1 MQKIL
6 LVDDD
11 ENILAGYKRI
21 LRSEFQVYTAIDA
34 LTALALFKV
43 HDDFAVVI
51 SDYNMPEM
59 NGIEFLARAK
69 EKLPNTVRILLT
81 GNAELQMAINAVNE
95 GNIFRFLTKPCGNE
109 LLQNVIR
116 AGVSQY
122 KLITAEKELLERTL
136 KGSIKLLIDILAVT
150 NPTVFNRA
158 MQIRDLA
165 KKLLHRLNILETWD
179 MDIACLLSQIGC
191 VGVPGDILD
200 KRLQGIKISDKEE
213 EIYYSHA
220 EIGKSLLMNIP
231 RLEKIAD
238 SISLQYKSYSDL
250 NLLKN
255 NYTDEKIIFI
265 AKLLRLLNDYFFL
278 IEKGMES
285 EKAIKYI
292 MEEKN
297 LYDPILLQ
305 TLEADLLGVQEGFT
319 VESLFLSQLKEGMI
333 LAEDLFDKLNYK
345 LLPKGVRLSEIYVAK
360 LINYGKL
367 KGLVEPIKVFV
378 KTL

>member
-1 MQKIL
+1 MNKIL

-11 ENILAGYKRI
+11 ENILAAYKRV
-21 LRSEFQVYTAIDA
+21 LRNEFQVFTSIDA
-34 LTALALFKV
+34 PSALEILKV
-43 HDDFAVVI
+43 HNDFAVVV

-59 NGIEFLARAK
+59 KGIEFLSLVK
-69 EKLPNTVRILLT
+69 ENQPNVVRILLT
-81 GNAELQMAINAVNE
+81 GNAELQMAIDAVNE
-95 GNIFRFLTKPCGNE
+95 GNIFRFLTKPCSNE

-116 AGVSQY
+116 GGVSQY
-122 KLITAEKELLERTL
+122 KLITAEKELLEKTL

-158 MQIRDLA
+158 MQIREMA
-165 KKLLHRLNILETWD
+165 KKLLHRLNIQETWD

-191 VGVPGDILD
+191 VGVPADILD

-220 EIGKSLLMNIP
+220 DIGKSLLMNIP

-238 SISLQYKSYSDL
+238 SIALQYKSYSDL

-255 NYTDEKIIFI
+255 NYSDEKIIFI

-278 IEKGMES
+278 IEKGMEPVN
-285 EKAIKYI
+285 AIKFI
-292 MEEKN
+292 LEEGN
-297 LYDPILLQ
+297 LYDPNLLQ
-305 TLEADLLGVQEGFT
+305 AFEAELLGLQDGYI
-319 VESLFLSQLKEGMI
+319 VESLSINQLKEGMI

-345 LLPKGVRLSEIYVAK
+345 LLPKGVRLSGIYVVK

-378 KTL
+378 KTV